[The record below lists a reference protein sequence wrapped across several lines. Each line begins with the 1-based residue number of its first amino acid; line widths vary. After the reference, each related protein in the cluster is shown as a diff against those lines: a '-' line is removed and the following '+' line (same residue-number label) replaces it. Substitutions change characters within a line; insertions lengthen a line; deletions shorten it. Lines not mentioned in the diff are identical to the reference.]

1 MQARPNKEA
10 SFSWP
15 IASLTS
21 GTGKDDRKM
30 ETIKLEETFI
40 NTNGIQLHTVM
51 AGPQSGPPVVLLH
64 GFPETWRCWI
74 RQLPAL
80 VQAGCRVIVPDQRGY
95 NLSDKPKGIKAYRVD
110 TLAEDILGLIDALDY
125 EKVNL
130 VGHDW
135 GALVAWMLAVKHP
148 ERLHRL
154 GIINVPHPA
163 VMWQF
168 LRRDLEQMRRSLY
181 ALFFQLPW
189 LPEMILRA
197 RDWRLAASALCRT
210 SRENAFTEEDIEK
223 YKEAWSQPG
232 AMTAMLN
239 WYRAAARDRPQ
250 LTDDMRIRARALIL
264 WGVNDVALS
273 RRMARPSL
281 DYCEDGRLIFF
292 PEATHWVQR
301 EEAEEVNRHLL
312 ELVFMP

>member
-1 MQARPNKEA
+1 MDN
-10 SFSWP
+10 
-15 IASLTS
+15 
-21 GTGKDDRKM
+21 
-30 ETIKLEETFI
+30 IKLEESFI
-40 NTNGIQLHTVM
+40 KTNGIQLHVVM

-64 GFPETWRCWI
+64 GFPENWRCWI

-80 VQAGCRVIVPDQRGY
+80 VRAGCRVIIPDQRGY
-95 NLSDKPKGIKAYRVD
+95 NLSDKPKGIYSYRIEEL
-110 TLAEDILGLIDALDY
+110 TRDILGLIDELEY

-130 VGHDW
+130 IGHDF

-163 VMWQF
+163 VMWRF
-168 LRRDLEQMRRSLY
+168 LRRDFEQMRRSWY

-189 LPEMILRA
+189 LPEIILSLGS
-197 RDWRLAASALCRT
+197 WRITT
-210 SRENAFTEEDIEK
+210 SGMRRSGRPNAFTDDDIEK
-223 YKEAWSQPG
+223 YKESWSRPG

-239 WYRAAARDRPQ
+239 WYRAAARYRPEI
-250 LTDDMRIRARALIL
+250 TDDMQVAVRTLIL

-281 DYCEDGRLIFF
+281 DYCEEGNLIFF
-292 PEATHWVQR
+292 PDATHWVQR
-301 EEAEEVNRHLL
+301 EDADEVNKHLL
-312 ELVFMP
+312 NLIFT